1 MSGGSSGTTTQQS
14 GTTSGLNTTTNL
26 PYGKGKDLLNT
37 GLSDALNL
45 YKGGKL
51 NPYVAPSAGTNNAL
65 QGLNTAALAGRGSL
79 NSALSTFTNFSKGA
93 GNISSGAQTDI
104 AGKAMA
110 PSYSEQNLAGVAA
123 GDMLNKDDPN
133 FERLLAS
140 AKDSAGTAARMSAGG
155 MGRYGGDFAQTE
167 VARTVGDL
175 EAGQRYQRM
184 NDERT
189 RQVEA
194 NSLMD
199 SMRQAGLGLGL
210 NATNSASSIDAANKE
225 RQLGAAGA
233 IPGAYQATLDPYKT
247 ALDVGHERDANNA
260 ARLGNKGANLSSLA
274 QIMQMISPYG
284 TQVNTLTGT
293 TNGTGTSKEPFNWAQ
308 LAGGGLGGLSLLKQ
322 LAII

>member
-1 MSGGSSGTTTQQS
+1 MSGGGSNGTTTQQT
-14 GTTSGLNTTTNL
+14 GTSATTNTML

-37 GLSDALNL
+37 GLADALNL

-51 NPYVAPSAGTNNAL
+51 NPYVAPSASTNNAL
-65 QGLNTAALAGRGSL
+65 QGLSKAALASRPSL
-79 NSALSTFTNFSKGA
+79 NSALSTFTNFSKGG

-175 EAGQRYQRM
+175 EAGQRYQRL

-199 SMRQAGLGLGL
+199 SMHQAGLGLGL
-210 NATNSASSIDAANKE
+210 NATNSASSIDAANKD
-225 RQLGAAGA
+225 RQMGAAGA

-247 ALDVGHERDANNA
+247 ALDVGHEYDANNA

-284 TQVNTLTGT
+284 TQIGT
-293 TNGTGTSKEPFNWAQ
+293 QTSTGTGTSKEPFNWAQ